1 MIMPSIASAVSKKS
15 CMATGSSLTANT
27 QDMNGTLTAVQPCYE
42 HWTGWMDV
50 EGPIKIVLYGFAH
63 N

>member
-1 MIMPSIASAVSKKS
+1 MIMPSIAGAVSKKS

-50 EGPIKIVLYGFAH
+50 KAR
-63 N
+63 